1 MYARMISR
9 QTARYNQLLDARK
22 KQLLSHV
29 VDDAAVQDVLE
40 VGVGSGA
47 NLPYYG
53 GARKVCA
60 GCTASHM
67 LHATLHQAAARCD
80 SFHNR
85 LPWRQC
91 SWWGC
96 SASLIEACII

>member
-1 MYARMISR
+1 MYAEMISR

-53 GARKVCA
+53 AARKVCA
-60 GCTASHM
+60 GCIMLLACNMPNRASH
-67 LHATLHQAAARCD
+67 
-80 SFHNR
+80 SGNV
-85 LPWRQC
+85 RQPSQLFVRVAVFC
-91 SWWGC
+91 N
-96 SASLIEACII
+96 